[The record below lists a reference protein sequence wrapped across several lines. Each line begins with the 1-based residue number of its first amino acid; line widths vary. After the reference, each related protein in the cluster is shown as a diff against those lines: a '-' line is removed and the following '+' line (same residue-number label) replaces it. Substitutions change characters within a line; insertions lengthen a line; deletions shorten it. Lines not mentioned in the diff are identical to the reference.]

1 MLNYKK
7 KRAYGFERLDQTG
20 EFEPRAPERRILL
33 ERLDENVDRLVHL
46 TQFAQYDAITRSY
59 MMLFTFLLTL
69 WVLILLC
76 CCFLHV
82 KRVRIEL
89 IFQVFGGELVA
100 KRLQTFKIAGVDSIF
115 VFLD

>member
-1 MLNYKK
+1 MCSTIFANKYPLHLKPKIFCRCLITK

-59 MMLFTFLLTL
+59 NAK
-69 WVLILLC
+69 
-76 CCFLHV
+76 V
-82 KRVRIEL
+82 KM
-89 IFQVFGGELVA
+89 
-100 KRLQTFKIAGVDSIF
+100 IF
-115 VFLD
+115 VGVVGVGTYYCVVVFYT